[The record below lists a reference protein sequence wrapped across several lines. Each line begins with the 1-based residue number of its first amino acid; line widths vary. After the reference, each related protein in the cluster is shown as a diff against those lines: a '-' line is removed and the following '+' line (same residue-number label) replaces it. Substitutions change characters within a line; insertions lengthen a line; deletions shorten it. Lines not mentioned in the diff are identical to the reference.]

1 MAWVVDTCLLLD
13 VALDDP
19 KFYSASARLLDEK
32 QVDGLLVCPVSV
44 VEISP
49 VFAAQMSVVTEF
61 LVRLNIPPAEPWT
74 HTDTQTAFT
83 AWNDYVV
90 AKRRGEINKRP
101 IADVLI
107 GAFAMR
113 FQGLLTRNPSDFRQ
127 LFPALP
133 IIEP

>member
-19 KFYSASARLLDEK
+19 KFFSAAARLLDEK
-32 QVDGLLVCPVSV
+32 QTDGLVVCPVTV

-49 VFAAQMSVVTEF
+49 VFAGQMAAVTEF
-61 LVRLNIPPAEPWT
+61 LGRLNIPWPEPWA
-74 HTDTQTAFT
+74 HPDTQAAFT
-83 AWNDYVV
+83 AWNNYVA
-90 AKRRGEINKRP
+90 AKRQGQIAKRP

-107 GAFAMR
+107 GAFARR
-113 FQGLLTRNPSDFRQ
+113 FQGLLTRNLSFFRQ
-127 LFPALP
+127 LVPVLP

>member
-1 MAWVVDTCLLLD
+1 MAWAVDTCLLLD

-19 KFYSASARLLDEK
+19 QFYSATARLLDAK
-32 QVDGLLVCPVSV
+32 QPDGLVVCPVSV

-49 VFAAQMSVVTEF
+49 VFAGQMAMVTEF
-61 LVRLNIPPAEPWT
+61 LERLNIFPAESWT
-74 HTDTQTAFT
+74 HLDTQAAFT
-83 AWNDYVV
+83 AWNSYVV
-90 AKRRGEINKRP
+90 AKRQGQMAKRP

-127 LFPALP
+127 LFPTLP

>member
-1 MAWVVDTCLLLD
+1 MAWVVDTCRLLD

-19 KFYSASARLLDEK
+19 KFFSASARLLDEK
-32 QVDGLLVCPVSV
+32 QADGLVVCPVSV

-49 VFAAQMSVVTEF
+49 VFAGQIAVVTEF
-61 LVRLNIPPAEPWT
+61 LERLNIPWPEPWT
-74 HTDTQTAFT
+74 HADTQTAFT
-83 AWNDYVV
+83 AWNNYVV
-90 AKRRGEINKRP
+90 AKRQRQIAKRP

>member
-19 KFYSASARLLDEK
+19 KFFPASARLLDEK
-32 QVDGLLVCPVSV
+32 QADGLVACPVSV
-44 VEISP
+44 MEVSP
-49 VFAAQMSVVTEF
+49 VFAGQMPAVAEF
-61 LVRLNIPPAEPWT
+61 LDRLNNPPAEPWT
-74 HTDTQTAFT
+74 NADTQAVFT
-83 AWNDYVV
+83 AWHNYVA
-90 AKRRGEINKRP
+90 AKRQGQIAKRP

>member
-19 KFYSASARLLDEK
+19 KFFSASARLLDEK
-32 QVDGLLVCPVSV
+32 QADGLVVCPVSV

-49 VFAAQMSVVTEF
+49 VFAGQIAVVTEF
-61 LVRLNIPPAEPWT
+61 LERLNIPWPESWT
-74 HTDTQTAFT
+74 HADTQTAFT
-83 AWNDYVV
+83 AWNNYVV
-90 AKRRGEINKRP
+90 AKRQRQIAKRP

>member
-1 MAWVVDTCLLLD
+1 MAWVTDTCLLLD
-13 VALDDP
+13 VAVDDP
-19 KFYSASARLLDEK
+19 AFFPASARLLDGK
-32 QVDGLLVCPVSV
+32 QTDGLVVCPVTV

-49 VFAAQMSVVTEF
+49 VFAGQTAAVTEF
-61 LVRLNIPPAEPWT
+61 LERLNIPWPEHWT
-74 HTDTQTAFT
+74 HADTQAAFT
-83 AWNDYVV
+83 AWNNYVV
-90 AKRRGEINKRP
+90 AKRQGQITKHP

-127 LFPALP
+127 LFPDLP

>member
-19 KFYSASARLLDEK
+19 KFFPASARLLDAK
-32 QVDGLLVCPVSV
+32 QSDGLMVCPVSV

-49 VFAAQMSVVTEF
+49 VFAGQMAAVTEF
-61 LVRLNIPPAEPWT
+61 LERLNIPPAEPWT
-74 HTDTQTAFT
+74 HVDTQTTFM
-83 AWNDYVV
+83 AWNNYVA
-90 AKRRGEINKRP
+90 AKRQGQIGKRP

-127 LFPALP
+127 LFPGLQ